1 MTRKS
6 DFGGAYF
13 VDLADPRITA
23 ETREEWRLRADAET
37 IARVQQETADARQAA
52 RDELNAALGGE
63 TCAYG
68 CGRPVTCDALDACKL
83 ECKDGCGERAHFPEP
98 CAGEAVDTG
107 RCMCGRPEAEP
118 GAGYCSGFLSGKGP
132 CTDDP

>member
-68 CGRPVTCDALDACKL
+68 CGRP
-83 ECKDGCGERAHFPEP
+83 
-98 CAGEAVDTG
+98 
-107 RCMCGRPEAEP
+107 EAEP

-132 CTDDP
+132 CTDDPVW